1 LRAHDTAGQRHGSP
15 RPLQFGFLPKGLQP
29 AVQRLDRAFGF
40 LREDAC
46 GHHCQRAVAVHKD
59 QWAGAR
65 QIARVVQHLCE
76 FGIARSRQGIILKGA
91 GRADVLENPG
101 YLIGAGPLI
110 IVDRDG
116 SLAMMAAGILSQKTK
131 RPIKALHGGLEA
143 FWEESELKG
152 AVRAV
157 PLPSGGARPQAVPG
171 AGSAPRPATPAP
183 TPSAPATKKRK
194 SAGC

>member
-1 LRAHDTAGQRHGSP
+1 VVRETTTGTLDFYWRVTSANSAGNLEYLRLGNFNLVDI
-15 RPLQFGFLPKGLQP
+15 RPAEAFQDYALP
-29 AVQRLDRAFGF
+29 
-40 LREDAC
+40 
-46 GHHCQRAVAVHKD
+46 
-59 QWAGAR
+59 GA
-65 QIARVVQHLCE
+65 QHAEL
-76 FGIARSRQGIILKGA
+76 
-91 GRADVLENPG
+91 ADVLENPS
-101 YLIGAGPLI
+101 YLTGTGPLI

-171 AGSAPRPATPAP
+171 AGSAPRPAAPSPAP
-183 TPSAPATKKRK
+183 STPTKRK